1 MKIIS
6 VEIKKIAIGKFFPK
20 EDKVELNIS
29 FNDGSDKE
37 IFKVVDISDADR
49 ASEITLLDIRK
60 LEKNIHKIDESNE
73 LVADNYVNIIIKDED
88 DVIKELS
95 AFILKV
101 GTKINEIKEKEV
113 AEGYLD
119 VIREL
124 KNLKVEF

>member
-88 DVIKELS
+88 NVIKELS

-124 KNLKVEF
+124 KNLKIEF

>member
-20 EDKVELNIS
+20 EDKVELSIS

-37 IFKVVDISDADR
+37 ILKVVDISDADR

-88 DVIKELS
+88 NVIKELS

>member
-88 DVIKELS
+88 NVIKELS
-95 AFILKV
+95 AFVQKV
-101 GTKINEIKEKEV
+101 GNKINEIKDKEV

-119 VIREL
+119 IIREL
-124 KNLKVEF
+124 KNLKIEF